1 MKFSNHLL
9 LLLVLVLSMFSSN
22 SYSYSYDKSWY
33 ENPIRDHYYEIN
45 NKEQYEGLIQ
55 LINVDLVSFKNDT
68 ISITNDLSLANL
80 ESLNQFDGVLLGNSH
95 TISDLTSP
103 LIKTIENTGVVDAFE
118 FDTSCSVSGGDKAG
132 MVCGE
137 CNGIIKN
144 CVNFGAVSNGFSK
157 GHAFAGGI
165 CAVLQSGTILNC
177 NNYGEV
183 RFSGG
188 DLYSS
193 GVAGVC
199 AKVDGKAYL
208 IGCNNYGKIF
218 THSEQYALSGG
229 VVASCRASIVE
240 RCKNFGDVISVL
252 LETASS
258 TSSEIM
264 QYTGGIAGV
273 AYENSILN
281 SCSNYGDVENNTQ
294 HVAGIVARA
303 RETSLINCDNHG
315 NITSTENYFYSGAC
329 GICCDYNA
337 VSLDNNKYFVNCINT
352 GSVTSKTQNDIAT
365 AAGIC
370 YNIQYANVG
379 NLLNQGTISASAT
392 GYNSREFNIPQYE
405 YTGCNILSE
414 ISSIEEANDFIETY
428 VEAPIPLVT
437 WEQDENNKYV
447 FANTFSCFIEP
458 YTGKVHV
465 NCISDSIS
473 NYEIRYKERGTE
485 AEMVQTFSQT
495 IVLEALKPS
504 TIYDYVI
511 TNSSL
516 SVEGTF
522 MTMPIEMQL
531 MIDELKYTS
540 AQLNLEVQAKGV
552 EINEYGVKY
561 RLTEDNQW
569 LYTRSGS
576 NKLKLDS
583 LRDNAVYD
591 IKPYIKYFD
600 TEYEGEYQNFQTP
613 ELIPST
619 ELLETTS
626 STLIFQTINKDELCQ
641 FKYGICYDDKEFN
654 PDSTG
659 LILVDSLP
667 YYQNHNLY
675 AFVEKYDS
683 KVLYELGTF
692 YMIRFST
699 ETPLQISP
707 RAAMVRVLG
716 DAGYYD
722 VNSSKKEPYDE
733 ISIEYRH
740 VYASD
745 TVTSCDVIPIK
756 SDDYHEY
763 CVTLPFERAGM
774 YQYRIKATAKYY
786 YYGNKEGYRYGD
798 WKLIDSNAPTDVV
811 VVPLFTNLK
820 NVQDEN
826 AKANTISC
834 ANVVGEENVL
844 EQGIEYKITGAS
856 DYIKIPLTSNKG
868 VLSRTFTSLIPNM
881 TYVGRFYNTT
891 ASTIYYSSEFLFDSK
906 GTFSI
911 SNNSDSVTQP
921 DFKEKLCLSIITP
934 DLGEII
940 QEAEYLQSISLEIV
954 PPPGWNINT
963 VLLDG
968 ENITEQI
975 EDNKVLIDP
984 LTTNAR
990 LIISYDNSI
999 TDIPDGATSGIR
1011 VYAQGLSIYVQNL
1024 VSNSEIVVY
1033 DVLGRLIYQG
1043 TDTMINVDKEGVYLV
1058 VTEGVTYK
1066 VFVK

>member
-9 LLLVLVLSMFSSN
+9 LLLVLVLSMFPSN

-68 ISITNDLSLANL
+68 ISITNNLSLANL

-144 CVNFGAVSNGFSK
+144 CVNR
-157 GHAFAGGI
+157 
-165 CAVLQSGTILNC
+165 GTITLSSSKYPYVGGLC
-177 NNYGEV
+177 AELEGGKIYG
-183 RFSGG
+183 S
-188 DLYSS
+188 
-193 GVAGVC
+193 
-199 AKVDGKAYL
+199 
-208 IGCNNYGKIF
+208 INYGKISASVSGDNVLRVGGVCGVIRNAALIGCCNHGEISA
-218 THSEQYALSGG
+218 TAYQYALVGG
-229 VVASCRASIVE
+229 ITGDCQGSLIE
-240 RCKNFGDVISVL
+240 NCKNKGKVVSVL
-252 LETASS
+252 SGTANLTS
-258 TSSEIM
+258 TKVI
-264 QYTGGIAGV
+264 QYTGGIAGQ
-273 AYENSILN
+273 AQFNSILN
-281 SCSNYGDVENNTQ
+281 KCSNFGAVQNNTQ
-294 HVAGIVARA
+294 YVAGIAGHAGRSSIV
-303 RETSLINCDNHG
+303 NCENHG
-315 NITSTENYFYSGAC
+315 NITSIEDHFYSGVS
-329 GICCDYNA
+329 GICSDFNA
-337 VSLDNNKYFVNCINT
+337 ISLDEDKYFFNCINT
-352 GSVTSKTQNDIAT
+352 GTISSKTKNDIAT

-370 YNIQYANVG
+370 YDIKYAKVG
-379 NLLNQGTISASAT
+379 NLLSLGSVVASAVGT
-392 GYNSREFNIPQYE
+392 NSREFNIPQYE
-405 YTGCNILSE
+405 TSGCEILSDV
-414 ISSIEEANDFIETY
+414 SNIEEMNAFVKTYSGPFSLVSWRVDEEERVLLNNDFACY
-428 VEAPIPLVT
+428 
-437 WEQDENNKYV
+437 
-447 FANTFSCFIEP
+447 IEP
-458 YTGKVHV
+458 HAGLALVY
-465 NCISDSIS
+465 CISDSEM

-692 YMIRFST
+692 DMISFAT

-716 DAGYYD
+716 DAGYYN
-722 VNSSKKEPYDE
+722 VTSSKKEPYDE
-733 ISIEYRH
+733 ISIEYRC

-786 YYGNKEGYRYGD
+786 YSGNKEGYRYGD

-921 DFKEKLCLSIITP
+921 DFKEKLYLSIITP